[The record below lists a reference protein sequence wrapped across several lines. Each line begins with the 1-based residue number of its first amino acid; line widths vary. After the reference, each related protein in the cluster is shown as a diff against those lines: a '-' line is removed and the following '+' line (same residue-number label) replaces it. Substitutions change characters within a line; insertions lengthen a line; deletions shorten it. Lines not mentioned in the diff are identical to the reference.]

1 MITNNQV
8 KLIEVPI
15 AGKAGLVWNCLH
27 DEREDICEVMLRDYQ
42 SMSGAE
48 AEFNN
53 SPPESAKD
61 WHRELMQARVR
72 KIDDAL
78 DRLMSGSYGR
88 CVKCGLALKHTEL
101 DLDPAIAFC
110 PRCWKQQQDQ
120 NRPQDAIQDFNKVA
134 DPNEGSSVSEV
145 DFVLETLRPFDTILV
160 GTRNSD
166 YRILLLDPM
175 TGRALVD
182 GGQYLNEPREV
193 MLSGS
198 SRHGFPYKP
207 GAIAVG
213 YRLEMWIGE
222 KAISTSPVRS
232 VCIEHHD
239 AAELM
244 ESITAAVQR
253 ARAWI

>member
-1 MITNNQV
+1 MSTNDKV
-8 KLIEVPI
+8 KLIEVPF
-15 AGKAGLVWNCLH
+15 AGKDGLVWNCLH
-27 DEREDICEVMLRDYQ
+27 AEREDICEVMLRDYQ
-42 SMSGAE
+42 SISGTD

-53 SPPESAKD
+53 SPPESTKD

-78 DRLMSGSYGR
+78 DRLMSGSYGH
-88 CVKCGLALKHTEL
+88 CVKCGLGLRDTEL

-110 PRCWKQQQDQ
+110 PSCWKQQQDQ
-120 NRPQDAIQDFNKVA
+120 LSQ
-134 DPNEGSSVSEV
+134 V
-145 DFVLETLRPFDTILV
+145 DFDLEMLQPFDTILV

-166 YRILLLDPM
+166 YRILLLDPR

-182 GGQYLNEPREV
+182 GGQYLNEPREA

-198 SRHGFPYKP
+198 SLRGFPYKP

-232 VCIEHHD
+232 VSIEHHD
-239 AAELM
+239 AAESM

-253 ARAWI
+253 ARAAI

>member
-27 DEREDICEVMLRDYQ
+27 DERKDICEVMLRDYQ

-61 WHRELMQARVR
+61 WHRELMEARVR

-78 DRLMSGSYGR
+78 DRLMSGSYGH

-110 PRCWKQQQDQ
+110 PRCWKKQQDQ
-120 NRPQDAIQDFNKVA
+120 NRPQDAIQDFNKVV
-134 DPNEGSSVSEV
+134 DPNEGLLVAGGDV
-145 DFVLETLRPFDTILV
+145 VLETLQAFDTILV

-166 YRILLLDPM
+166 YRILLLDPR

-182 GGQYLNEPREV
+182 GGQYLNEPRES
-193 MLSGS
+193 MLGGS
-198 SRHGFPYKP
+198 SLHGFPYKP

-213 YRLEMWIGE
+213 YRLEMWIGD

-232 VCIEHHD
+232 VSIEHHD
-239 AAELM
+239 AAESM
-244 ESITAAVQR
+244 ESITPAVQR
-253 ARAWI
+253 ARAGI